1 MEDLHLQSLLPRGTV
16 TYESAGHSSTIDLV
30 LASPRLTEDTSVCG
44 LAGTAYGPDHLAI
57 EAHFETDVPCQEL
70 EAQYTFR
77 CANWEAVRSDL
88 ANYLSETVSAALQRC
103 VSKAKPSPY
112 VKKWWTVDLTQ
123 LRRSFTC
130 FRNQAR
136 ACRRWGQSDVWLEAQ
151 AREAAKRFHDTMRR
165 QKRRCWKDFL
175 AEPTNIWKAAKY
187 LTDSGGSGFAQ
198 ISRLKHHDGYAESC
212 EAISETL
219 IKSFFPE
226 LPEVQRN
233 TQAEAVQ
240 GLGEQID
247 HVPLTIDEV
256 KEAVFR
262 ASATMIW
269 HKTRPAEQQYP
280 VCMHRKRG
288 KHEVPLAVNMAV
300 RPAQEQHKAS
310 PTQVI
315 KAETSSC
322 DQAPLWY
329 NRLPME
335 LRLIVYE
342 YLLVSYPTG
351 VRTPHFRI
359 TRSASGPQLARLDSW
374 KYVKNDNIARVL
386 YSHIFLGTYSQK
398 RGIYHHHPGD
408 RHPNDAELP
417 VDKCIPLVERRE
429 NVRRMSARYNQR
441 FDPGHAMMDIFRL
454 VSHLSTIF
462 SELEHVEFTISIK
475 NWCLWLPVLQSGS
488 VEDVEGWIRSLEEEA
503 PKGLSVILQLGNKTP
518 TYVDGWNSAGREL
531 FERFDEEVINK
542 ALRKIFRASF

>member
-1 MEDLHLQSLLPRGTV
+1 MVSQWDAPVSIQVNSSQCFHTLSSRNEGLSFLLGPCNQSPGTGASRTV
-16 TYESAGHSSTIDLV
+16 PDILTND
-30 LASPRLTEDTSVCG
+30 SPRRT
-44 LAGTAYGPDHLAI
+44 H
-57 EAHFETDVPCQEL
+57 
-70 EAQYTFR
+70 
-77 CANWEAVRSDL
+77 AV
-88 ANYLSETVSAALQRC
+88 A
-103 VSKAKPSPY
+103 
-112 VKKWWTVDLTQ
+112 
-123 LRRSFTC
+123 
-130 FRNQAR
+130 
-136 ACRRWGQSDVWLEAQ
+136 
-151 AREAAKRFHDTMRR
+151 
-165 QKRRCWKDFL
+165 
-175 AEPTNIWKAAKY
+175 PTTK
-187 LTDSGGSGFAQ
+187 
-198 ISRLKHHDGYAESC
+198 
-212 EAISETL
+212 
-219 IKSFFPE
+219 
-226 LPEVQRN
+226 
-233 TQAEAVQ
+233 
-240 GLGEQID
+240 
-247 HVPLTIDEV
+247 
-256 KEAVFR
+256 
-262 ASATMIW
+262 
-269 HKTRPAEQQYP
+269 
-280 VCMHRKRG
+280 
-288 KHEVPLAVNMAV
+288 
-300 RPAQEQHKAS
+300 
-310 PTQVI
+310 
-315 KAETSSC
+315 
-322 DQAPLWY
+322 APLWY

-441 FDPGHAMMDIFRL
+441 FDPRHAMMDIFRL